1 MRAVGDARGYE
12 EVLDAIRLF
21 GQEHMFLIGARI
33 LSGSLSAARA
43 GDVFAELADVLIRAL
58 KARVEEDFIASHGRI
73 RGQEIAI
80 VALGRLGAREMTAT
94 SDLDLMVI
102 YDFDGEEPESDG
114 KRRLYGAQ
122 YFARFTQRLIS
133 ALTRANQLWRLVS
146 SGYAPAA
153 LGTLRP
159 AGDAH

>member
-1 MRAVGDARGYE
+1 
-12 EVLDAIRLF
+12 
-21 GQEHMFLIGARI
+21 MFLIGARI

-73 RGQEIAI
+73 RGEEIARI

-102 YDFDGEEPESDG
+102 YDFDGEEPELDG
-114 KRRLYGAQ
+114 KRRLYGAVFCAL
-122 YFARFTQRLIS
+122 YPTPDQR
-133 ALTRANQLWRLVS
+133 AHRANQLWRLVS

-153 LGTLRP
+153 LWTLRP